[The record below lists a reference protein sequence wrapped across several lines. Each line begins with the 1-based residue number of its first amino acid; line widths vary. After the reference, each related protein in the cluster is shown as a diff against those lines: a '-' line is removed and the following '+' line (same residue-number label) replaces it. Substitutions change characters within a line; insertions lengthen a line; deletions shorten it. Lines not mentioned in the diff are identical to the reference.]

1 MAQASSEPAASAG
14 SAAHAASAQAAGAAA
29 VTVTLPDGVDLH
41 ARPAADFVR
50 AAMGFAASIQV
61 AANGREA
68 DAKSL
73 LTVLALGAK
82 GGTELRLSA
91 TGDDAT
97 AALNALRDR
106 VETLA

>member
-1 MAQASSEPAASAG
+1 MAQASSE
-14 SAAHAASAQAAGAAA
+14 QAAGSPTA
-29 VTVTLPDGVDLH
+29 VVTLPEAVDLH

-50 AAMGFAASIQV
+50 TAMGFSASIQV

-82 GGTELRLSA
+82 GGTELRLMA
-91 TGDDAT
+91 AGEDAA
-97 AALNALRDR
+97 AALDALRER
-106 VETLA
+106 VATLSD

>member
-1 MAQASSEPAASAG
+1 VAQASSEP
-14 SAAHAASAQAAGAAA
+14 AAA

-82 GGTELRLSA
+82 GGTELRLTA

-97 AALNALRDR
+97 AALTALRDR